1 MQTFKYFIQEAGG
14 GELRQVNLR
23 SPKQMSKMLESMQSW
38 KCKRMAEN

>member
-14 GELRQVNLR
+14 VKAGKLEII
-23 SPKQMSKMLESMQSW
+23 KQMSKMLESMQSW